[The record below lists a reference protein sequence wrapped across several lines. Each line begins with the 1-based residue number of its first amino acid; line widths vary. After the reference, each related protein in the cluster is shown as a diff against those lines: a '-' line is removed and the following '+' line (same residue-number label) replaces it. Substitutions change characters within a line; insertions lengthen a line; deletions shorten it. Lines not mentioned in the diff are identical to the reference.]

1 MHSVSHF
8 LPPCRTFIHGRFL
21 ERCGE
26 NNGIMAE
33 DKEQNE
39 HINEESASTEQ
50 ENGKETTETTGENT
64 DNSSEGPGVAS
75 QEDQIAALNDKY
87 LRLYSEFDNYR
98 KRTNKEK
105 IDLISTASA
114 GILKDLVS
122 VLDDFDRA
130 VANNETVDDP
140 EVLKAGF
147 NLIHSKLKTLLDA
160 KGLKEMKAKGEAF
173 DPELHEAIA
182 NIPAPSE
189 ELKGKVIE
197 DVERG
202 YFLNDKVIRYA
213 KVVVGQ

>member
-1 MHSVSHF
+1 
-8 LPPCRTFIHGRFL
+8 
-21 ERCGE
+21 
-26 NNGIMAE
+26 MAE

-39 HINEESASTEQ
+39 HVNEESASIEQ
-50 ENGKETTETTGENT
+50 ENGNETTETTGENT
-64 DNSSEGPGVAS
+64 DNSSENPGVAS
-75 QEDQIAALNDKY
+75 PEDQIAALNDKY

-114 GILKDLVS
+114 GILKDLVP

-130 VANNETVDDP
+130 IANNETVDDP

-147 NLIHSKLKTLLDA
+147 NLIHSKLKALLDA

-182 NIPAPSE
+182 NVPAPSE

>member
-1 MHSVSHF
+1 
-8 LPPCRTFIHGRFL
+8 
-21 ERCGE
+21 
-26 NNGIMAE
+26 MAE

-39 HINEESASTEQ
+39 HVNEESASSGQ
-50 ENGKETTETTGENT
+50 ANANETTETTGETT
-64 DNSSEGPGVAS
+64 DNSSVEPGVAS
-75 QEDQIAALNDKY
+75 PEDQIAALNDKY

-105 IDLISTASA
+105 LDLISTASA
-114 GILKDLVS
+114 GVLKDLVS

-130 VANNETVDDP
+130 TANNEKVDDP

-147 NLIHSKLKTLLDA
+147 NLIHTKLKTMLDA
-160 KGLKEMKAKGEAF
+160 KGLKEMKAKGEVF

-189 ELKGKVIE
+189 KLKGKVIE

-202 YFLNDKVIRYA
+202 YYLNDKVIRYA